1 MFSTEGENMTATEA
15 ARRSEKSQLL
25 KVWQMDS
32 NTFYVESEDGKI
44 AYRTMITE
52 DGFSCTCGDYV
63 SKSKSDPE
71 FKCKHILAVMNS
83 IPKDEIMDAQLL
95 DRRKPRLDERFIKTI
110 DGKEFC
116 LYAGLLDLAH
126 QKNLISLD
134 ADILQYP
141 AEGNNN
147 TAVCRAI
154 AKTATGG
161 IFTDVGDAN
170 PTNCNAKVSKHL
182 IRMASTRAKARSLR
196 DLTNIGM
203 TALEELGDISEV
215 LNDEDTNVKTTQTRK
230 DNVKR
235 FPAKRTKGSQEDTA
249 GAETQDGTVNPETN
263 AQAETTSGPAQKTD
277 GNGKESLQS
286 GDDNRTNL
294 TSQGE
299 RVDTGKQPRP
309 RQTTKTGNGNSKG
322 NGKGKTDQVP
332 MMSEAQKNAIYNLSR
347 RRNISVEELENLA
360 MKTFNLPL
368 ENLTSSDAS
377 MFIRTLQQA
386 S

>member
-1 MFSTEGENMTATEA
+1 MTATEA
-15 ARRSEKSQLL
+15 AKRSEKSQLL

-32 NTFYVESEDGKI
+32 TSFYVESEDGKI
-44 AYRTMITE
+44 AYKCSIT
-52 DGFSCTCGDYV
+52 DQGDHCTCGDYAT
-63 SKSKSDPE
+63 KSKSDPG
-71 FKCKHILAVMNS
+71 FKCKHILAVLNS
-83 IPKDEIMDAQLL
+83 IPRNEVLEAQFL
-95 DRRKPRLDERFIKTI
+95 DKRKPKLDERFIKQV
-110 DGKEFC
+110 DGKDFV
-116 LYAGLLDLAH
+116 LYAGLLDLSH

-134 ADILQYP
+134 VDILQYP
-141 AEGNNN
+141 SKDNDH
-147 TAVCRAI
+147 TAVCKAI

-161 IFTDVGDAN
+161 PFIDVGDAN

-182 IRMASTRAKARSLR
+182 IRMASTRAKARCLR

-215 LNDEDTNVKTTQTRK
+215 INDEDTNGKSSQARK
-230 DNVKR
+230 DNVKK

-249 GAETQDGTVNPETN
+249 GAENQSGTVINETT
-263 AQAETTSGPAQKTD
+263 AQDKTTSGPAQQTD
-277 GNGKESLQS
+277 GNGQGTTQT

-294 TSQGE
+294 TGHEE
-299 RVDTGKQPRP
+299 RVDTGKQPRT
-309 RQTTKTGNGNSKG
+309 RQASKTGNGNGKG
-322 NGKGKTDQVP
+322 NGKGKPDQVP
-332 MMSEAQKNAIYNLSR
+332 MMSEAQRNAVYNLSR

-368 ENLTSSDAS
+368 ESLTSSDAS